1 MLHRIDYIEQMGT
14 GIMRMRNA
22 ATEANVAE
30 PEFVLD
36 GFFKVI
42 FRRSESVA
50 SDPQAAVSDR
60 KRSQAVIPADRKR
73 AIINFL
79 EEHGQAK
86 ATELID
92 ITGLSHGRVRTLL
105 REMVS
110 DDTVAKIGDNRYTY
124 YVLKK

>member
-22 ATEANVAE
+22 ASEANVAE

-50 SDPQAAVSDR
+50 SGHP
-60 KRSQAVIPADRKR
+60 
-73 AIINFL
+73 
-79 EEHGQAK
+79 
-86 ATELID
+86 
-92 ITGLSHGRVRTLL
+92 GR
-105 REMVS
+105 
-110 DDTVAKIGDNRYTY
+110 
-124 YVLKK
+124 